1 MKTKALVYFFGVA
14 VFAVTLF
21 STVEFILSDIVLEK
35 VEKEYGPFARK
46 RVLAL
51 VAMMNRA
58 KEGSELDK
66 LEKVNDFFNST
77 PYHSD
82 KEVWGVDDYWATRLE
97 FIGKDKGDC
106 EDFVIAK
113 YFTLKELGVPPSKM
127 YMTYAK
133 SLKYK
138 VAHMVLTYYETPK
151 SMPLVLDNYNYKILP
166 ANKRDDLAPVYS
178 FSGDDLFNAKQ
189 AQLGKMLPAV
199 TKQKRAW
206 DELKIEKKEK

>member
-1 MKTKALVYFFGVA
+1 MKTKVLSLCFGVA
-14 VFAVTLF
+14 VLTVTLF
-21 STVEFILSDIVLEK
+21 STVEFILSDMVLEK
-35 VEKEYGPFARK
+35 VEKEYGAFARK

-51 VAMMNRA
+51 VSMMNRA
-58 KEGSELDK
+58 KDVGELDK
-66 LEKVNDFFNST
+66 LEKVNDFFNNT

-82 KEVWGVDDYWATRLE
+82 QSVWGVSDYWATRLE

-113 YFTLKELGVPPSKM
+113 YFTLKELGVPTSKM

-133 SLKYK
+133 SLKFK

-151 SMPLVLDNYNYKILP
+151 SIPLVLDNYNYKILP
-166 ANKRDDLAPVYS
+166 ANQRDDLVPVYS

-189 AQLGKMLPAV
+189 VQLGKMLPAV
-199 TKQKRAW
+199 TRQTRAW

>member
-1 MKTKALVYFFGVA
+1 MKTNILVLCFGVA
-14 VFAVTLF
+14 VLTVTLF
-21 STVEFILSDIVLEK
+21 STVEFILSGISLEK
-35 VEKEYGPFARK
+35 VEKEYGVFAKR

-51 VAMMNRA
+51 IAMMNRA
-58 KEGSELDK
+58 QDDSELDK
-66 LEKVNDFFNST
+66 LEKVNDFFNAT

-82 KEVWGVDDYWATRLE
+82 KTVWGADDYWATRLE

-106 EDFVIAK
+106 EDYVIAK

-133 SLKYK
+133 SLKFN
-138 VAHMVLTYYETPK
+138 VAHMVLTYYPTPK
-151 SMPLVLDNYNYKILP
+151 SIPLVLDNYNYKILP
-166 ANKRDDLAPVYS
+166 ANERTDLVPMYS

-199 TKQKRAW
+199 TKQTRAW
-206 DELKIEKKEK
+206 DELKIAKKEK